1 MEPRGGAGHVEAR
14 ALHGARFRYFD
25 FVMVAFVVV
34 LLLSNVIGAEKR
46 SFVDLPGIGPWPFG
60 AGILFFPISYVI
72 DDVLTEV
79 YGFARA
85 RRAIWAG
92 FAALL
97 FMAVMEWTVVH
108 LPVRRGWTGQPAYER
123 VFGSGW
129 RIILASMAAFFVG
142 DFLNSVVLAKM
153 KIWTKGKHLW
163 TRTIGSTIVGEGAD
177 SLIFYPLA
185 FYGMPD
191 WPVAAL
197 GAVMLSQF
205 VLKVGWEV
213 VLTPVTYAVVGW
225 LKRREGVDVY
235 DVGTD
240 FTPFTA
246 RRLNRSL
253 AFNDGRSRATRGS
266 RMRSFRL
273 AIAAAL
279 LASAAA
285 QATTVII
292 YRRADDPRSIYR
304 VFDTPGPDRVLM
316 CMAPPVDQR
325 LHAKLH
331 LKRARYAATVSS
343 SPSNSRRPSVPPCA
357 GSTTRSGC
365 GIRPSTLPASLRI
378 PAMSRAEPLTSSR

>member
-1 MEPRGGAGHVEAR
+1 MSGDQLQHVEAR
-14 ALHGARFRYFD
+14 AQRGAHYRYFD

-34 LLLSNVIGAEKR
+34 LLLSNVVGAEKR
-46 SFVDLPGIGPWPFG
+46 SYLNLPGIGAWPFG

-79 YGFARA
+79 YGYARA

-92 FAALL
+92 FIALA

-108 LPVRRGWTGQPAYER
+108 LPVAEGWTGQDAYER
-123 VFGSGW
+123 VFGAGW
-129 RIILASMAAFFVG
+129 RIILASMAAFWVG

-153 KIWTKGKHLW
+153 KIWTQGRYLW
-163 TRTIGSTIVGEGAD
+163 SRTIGSTIIGEGAD

-240 FTPFTA
+240 FTPF
-246 RRLNRSL
+246 
-253 AFNDGRSRATRGS
+253 
-266 RMRSFRL
+266 
-273 AIAAAL
+273 
-279 LASAAA
+279 SAK
-285 QATTVII
+285 V
-292 YRRADDPRSIYR
+292 
-304 VFDTPGPDRVLM
+304 
-316 CMAPPVDQR
+316 
-325 LHAKLH
+325 
-331 LKRARYAATVSS
+331 
-343 SPSNSRRPSVPPCA
+343 
-357 GSTTRSGC
+357 
-365 GIRPSTLPASLRI
+365 
-378 PAMSRAEPLTSSR
+378 